1 MELNIHYLSGPDVQA
16 LALTKEGNI
25 WTGKIQIPSDA
36 VISWKTLT
44 KSGDE
49 IIWENGENR
58 ILFQKKQVTISL
70 MEN

>member
-1 MELNIHYLSGPDVQA
+1 MDR
-16 LALTKEGNI
+16 
-25 WTGKIQIPSDA
+25 KIQIPSDA

-58 ILFQKKQVTISL
+58 ILFQKNRSLSLSWTTKQLNNKTMSL
-70 MEN
+70 F

>member
-1 MELNIHYLSGPDVQA
+1 MDRKNS
-16 LALTKEGNI
+16 N
-25 WTGKIQIPSDA
+25 PSDA

-58 ILFQKKQVTISL
+58 ILFQNKQVTISL
-70 MEN
+70 MKQTIKQQRQCIAGSNC